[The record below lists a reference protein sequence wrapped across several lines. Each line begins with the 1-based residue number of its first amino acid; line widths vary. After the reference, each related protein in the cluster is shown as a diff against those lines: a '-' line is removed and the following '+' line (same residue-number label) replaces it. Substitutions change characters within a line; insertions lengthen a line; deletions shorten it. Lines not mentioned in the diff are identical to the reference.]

1 MALGWNLYLS
11 TVMLLVV
18 TAVYTIAGRA
28 EGRLHWGA
36 GIRSRDQ
43 ETEGGGEGCL
53 GM

>member
-28 EGRLHWGA
+28 EDRLHWGVA
-36 GIRSRDQ
+36 SGVETKRQKEVERDA
-43 ETEGGGEGCL
+43 
-53 GM
+53 